1 MEHGLSR
8 ESEILP
14 TAKPVAVS
22 KKLTVRDGHIR
33 KNISVAEVLTRSSNV
48 GAYLLAKRVGKK
60 RYHNFLRRC
69 RFWRGQVLGL
79 SDEATG
85 VLRHHQDWRREDF
98 ATHAYGY
105 GFSTTLIQLLRAYS
119 YFPPTGCWW
128 NLVWFPPA
136 NRFVRRKISAQ
147 TAKRIRRVMQGVTKG
162 TAPKASVF
170 GIKSPVKPAPPI
182 SLSTSI

>member
-1 MEHGLSR
+1 MNSDEERTKNRVIADVVECGSTVKPFVLALALEHGLSR

-60 RYHNFLRRC
+60 RYHNFLRDVG
-69 RFWRGQVLGL
+69 FGGGQVLGL

-119 YFPPTGCWW
+119 IFSSDGL
-128 NLVWFPPA
+128 LVEPRLVSAGKP
-136 NRFVRRKISAQ
+136 FVRRKFRR
-147 TAKRIRRVMQGVTKG
+147 KRLN
-162 TAPKASVF
+162 ASV
-170 GIKSPVKPAPPI
+170 A
-182 SLSTSI
+182 